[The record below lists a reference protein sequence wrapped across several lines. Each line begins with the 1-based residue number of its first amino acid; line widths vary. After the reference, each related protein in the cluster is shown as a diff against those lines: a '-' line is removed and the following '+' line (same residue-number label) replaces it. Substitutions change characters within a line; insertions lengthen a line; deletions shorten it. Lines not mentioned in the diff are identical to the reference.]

1 MLNSRKCFKRTTL
14 QTRHS
19 TGNRD
24 EKLKGKVY
32 LVNQLNFEWYQ
43 NFESGFH
50 MIPNHINSNLQQNFL
65 IKWLFKYLRSQS
77 RFKKV
82 DPPRFKLVETNHGNQ
97 FRRNVT

>member
-32 LVNQLNFEWYQ
+32 LVNHVNFEWYQ
-43 NFESGFH
+43 NFENGFSYDSL
-50 MIPNHINSNLQQNFL
+50 PQQQQFTKKFSHKMATQISAL
-65 IKWLFKYLRSQS
+65 KFSQ
-77 RFKKV
+77 K
-82 DPPRFKLVETNHGNQ
+82 
-97 FRRNVT
+97 